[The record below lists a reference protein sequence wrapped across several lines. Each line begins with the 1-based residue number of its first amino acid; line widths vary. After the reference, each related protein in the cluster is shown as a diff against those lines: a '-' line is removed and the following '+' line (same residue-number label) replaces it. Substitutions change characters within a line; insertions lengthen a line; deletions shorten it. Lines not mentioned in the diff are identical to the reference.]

1 MWTLT
6 KTNDKKYPFKI
17 TIVKGDA
24 INLTLFSQKRW
35 PDEDKDVFCVQAAKK
50 PDIET
55 LEVIEEIEITATRW
69 LENKSKLSI
78 TLNRTNQ
85 KKCEF
90 RFVEKKYKDKPGSY
104 EQIFFKSKPDEKI
117 ASVWKVQ
124 ETNSEKFPYQV
135 SIADKKNVALCLL
148 TQDKWPGSSGNIF
161 CLRAESKDDLIIGK
175 VIEEVPVVFVKR
187 TGKRL
192 TVLLDRPSKKR
203 CEFLFVRKNYKTKE
217 GDYEQ
222 IFFRTQQG
230 IHQHRSKGNLSLQP
244 KKVDLEVI
252 IDSNE
257 RYPWRFGEHNTER
270 QNLPVGD
277 YALMIDNEIHA
288 LVERKTLDNMLSD
301 VARIQILHQQLTELS
316 TYRHAAIVIEAQ
328 YGDFLSSERI
338 GKWKSVAH
346 MGRIFA
352 EISVLHPNLPIIFA
366 GNRKQAN
373 HWSLRF
379 FEAVLKKQSD
389 PTNDAISTAVA
400 KTRVSQSTPLWLQV
414 KRAIKEE
421 MPSEFAF
428 ADLKHY
434 LSDLT
439 DQQIRG
445 QLQRLK
451 KDKIV
456 EQSGTGRNAVWFQI
470 TTEEKNKET
479 AINN

>member
-1 MWTLT
+1 M
-6 KTNDKKYPFKI
+6 
-17 TIVKGDA
+17 V
-24 INLTLFSQKRW
+24 
-35 PDEDKDVFCVQAAKK
+35 
-50 PDIET
+50 
-55 LEVIEEIEITATRW
+55 
-69 LENKSKLSI
+69 
-78 TLNRTNQ
+78 
-85 KKCEF
+85 
-90 RFVEKKYKDKPGSY
+90 
-104 EQIFFKSKPDEKI
+104 
-117 ASVWKVQ
+117 
-124 ETNSEKFPYQV
+124 
-135 SIADKKNVALCLL
+135 
-148 TQDKWPGSSGNIF
+148 
-161 CLRAESKDDLIIGK
+161 
-175 VIEEVPVVFVKR
+175 
-187 TGKRL
+187 
-192 TVLLDRPSKKR
+192 
-203 CEFLFVRKNYKTKE
+203 
-217 GDYEQ
+217 
-222 IFFRTQQG
+222 
-230 IHQHRSKGNLSLQP
+230 
-244 KKVDLEVI
+244 
-252 IDSNE
+252 
-257 RYPWRFGEHNTER
+257 
-270 QNLPVGD
+270 
-277 YALMIDNEIHA
+277 DNEIHA

-456 EQSGTGRNAVWFQI
+456 EKSGTGRNAVWLQVA
-470 TTEEKNKET
+470 TEASNKET
-479 AINN
+479 ATSD

>member
-1 MWTLT
+1 MWTIA

-17 TIVKGDA
+17 SIVKGEA
-24 INLTLFSQKRW
+24 INLVLFSQQRW
-35 PDEDKDVFCVQAAKK
+35 PDEDKKVFCVHADKK

-55 LEVIEEIEITATRW
+55 LEIIEEVEITATRW
-69 LENKSKLSI
+69 LENKTKLSI
-78 TLNRTNQ
+78 TLDRPTQ

-104 EQIFFKSKPDEKI
+104 TQIFFSAKPDEKV
-117 ASVWKVQ
+117 SSTWQVR
-124 ETNSEKFPYQV
+124 ETNSEKFPFQIT
-135 SIADKKNVALCLL
+135 IADKKQTALCLL

-161 CLRAESKDDLIIGK
+161 CLRAESKEDLMIGNI
-175 VIEEVPVVFVKR
+175 IEEVPVVFVKR

-192 TVLLDRPSKKR
+192 TVLLDRASKKR
-203 CEFLFVRKNYKTKE
+203 CEFLFVRKKYKTKS

-244 KKVDLEVI
+244 KQIDLEVI

-257 RYPWRFGEHNTER
+257 RYPWRFGTHNTER

-277 YALMIDNEIHA
+277 YALMVDHEIHA
-288 LVERKTLDNMLSD
+288 LVERKTFDNMLSD
-301 VARIQILHQQLTELS
+301 IARIQVLHQQFTELS

-328 YGDFLSSERI
+328 YGDFLSTERI
-338 GKWKSVAH
+338 GKWQSVAH
-346 MGRIFA
+346 MGRVFA

-373 HWSLRF
+373 HWTLRF

-389 PTNDAISTAVA
+389 HTNNAIATAVA
-400 KTRVSQSTPLWLQV
+400 KTRTSQSTPLWLQV
-414 KRAIKEE
+414 KHAIQEE
-421 MPSEFAF
+421 MPDQFAF

-434 LSDLT
+434 LAGLT
-439 DQQIRG
+439 QQQIRT

-451 KDKIV
+451 K
-456 EQSGTGRNAVWFQI
+456 ENTLAQEGTGRNAVWRKVKQ
-470 TTEEKNKET
+470 KE
-479 AINN
+479 AVE